1 LAWFTIF
8 ENQQTMNVP
17 LAERA
22 RPRALSGLV
31 GQNHL
36 LGPGK
41 PLRTAIENGYI
52 PSMIFWGPPG
62 SGKTTLA
69 RIVAMET
76 GRRFFTLSAVDSG
89 LKDVRDFIQQAE
101 QKNLFLGE
109 KAPVLFIDEI
119 HRFNKG
125 QQDAL
130 LGVVEKGIVV
140 LIGATTENPSFEVNK
155 ALLSRCRVF
164 TLNALEQEDLK
175 AIAHR
180 AFAEDEFLKDVELED
195 EAWPVLLNLAQGDA
209 RKLLNIIELAANSIS
224 LRPAVLTAHL
234 FQDVA
239 FGKILDY
246 DKSGELHYDLISAFI
261 KSIRGSDPNAAVYYL
276 ARMTESGESIRFIC
290 RRMIISAAEDIGLAN
305 PMALVVA
312 EAAFRAADMVGWPEA
327 RIILSECVIYLACS
341 PKSNSAYKAIE
352 NASKTVKVHGNSLV
366 PLHLRNAVNPLMHE
380 LGYGKGYQYSHDFE
394 GHFTPIEFLPEEL
407 SGSTFYKPAKNKL
420 ETEFAQRLRNWWG
433 NKYEI

>member
-1 LAWFTIF
+1 
-8 ENQQTMNVP
+8 MNVP

>member
-1 LAWFTIF
+1 MAWFTIF